1 MKERLSF
8 VFYLSWKTQIDEMN
22 DEELRR
28 FIDNLIKWHQGGDV
42 SLPTREDRFI
52 WNGVLPALESNE
64 KKYVERAGASREN
77 GKLGGRPPKVE
88 KTQLTQQVIKE
99 PKKPVKSKK
108 LNVESEKLNNK
119 GKVLNEDSEQ
129 GKVEGESIT
138 GKISLRE
145 YRKIFNELFEN
156 YPTWEQDLLKYGVNQ
171 FLIMNQRFQINNIE
185 FKLMFEEF
193 LSL

>member
-28 FIDNLIKWHQGGDV
+28 FIENLITWHQGGEV

-52 WNGVLPALESNE
+52 WNGVLPALEVND
-64 KKYVERAGASREN
+64 KRYVERAGASREN
-77 GKLGGRPPKVE
+77 GKLGGRPPKVG
-88 KTQLTQQVIKE
+88 KTQITQQVIKE
-99 PKKPVKSKK
+99 PKKPVKSKE
-108 LNVESEKLNNK
+108 NIDNSEKLKSKESIVDRLEEN
-119 GKVLNEDSEQ
+119 
-129 GKVEGESIT
+129 VEGELNNR
-138 GKISLRE
+138 ISLKE
-145 YRKIFNELFEN
+145 YRKIFNELFVN

-171 FLIMNQRFQINNIE
+171 FLIMNQSFQINNRD
-185 FKLMFEEF
+185 FKQMFEEF